1 MPYHNAQTIAADADS
16 GVSGR
21 RRAMEAFAAADPSE
35 LAEVWRDVAGDMPAT
50 ILRGPEAGLVMLRG
64 RIGGGGAPFNLGEA
78 SVARASVRLA
88 SGEVGH
94 AMVLGRDTDH
104 ARLAALFDA
113 GWQRADWRAA
123 IEAGVVEPTL
133 RRKVE
138 ADRKSAEE
146 TEATRV
152 DFFTMVRGDD

>member
-1 MPYHNAQTIAADADS
+1 MSSSTETAPNAA
-16 GVSGR
+16 R
-21 RRAMEAFAAADPSE
+21 RRAMEAFAAADTQAL
-35 LAEVWRDVAGDMPAT
+35 LAAWQRIAGRLEASA
-50 ILRGPEAGLVMLRG
+50 LRGPEAGLIMLRG

-94 AMVLGRDTDH
+94 AMVLGRDAEH

-113 GWQRADWRAA
+113 GWQRADWRGR
-123 IEAGVVEPTL
+123 IETEVIAPTL
-133 RRKVE
+133 VALAE
-138 ADRKSAEE
+138 ADRLSAEE

-152 DFFTMVRGDD
+152 DFFTMLRGEDD